1 MESPWTAALTGLLTG
16 AALIIAIGAQNAYV
30 LRQGIKREHV
40 LPIVAICA
48 VSDAVLIVAG
58 VAGVGA
64 LVTAAPTL
72 LTVVRIIGAAFLIGY
87 GLLAARRA
95 RRADHLEAATGGG
108 PTALRTALLT
118 TLAFTWLNPHVYLDT
133 LVFLGSVAATQG
145 AWRWW
150 FAVGA
155 VTASLM
161 WFTGLG
167 FGARLLAPIFAR
179 ASAWR
184 ALDALIAVVMIGLG
198 LTLAFGS
205 SPVESAQALTSTIG
219 GG

>member
-1 MESPWTAALTGLLTG
+1 MDCWRRGVPAGPTTWKPRPAA
-16 AALIIAIGAQNAYV
+16 V
-30 LRQGIKREHV
+30 RRQ
-40 LPIVAICA
+40 P
-48 VSDAVLIVAG
+48 
-58 VAGVGA
+58 
-64 LVTAAPTL
+64 
-72 LTVVRIIGAAFLIGY
+72 
-87 GLLAARRA
+87 AARRV
-95 RRADHLEAATGGG
+95 
-108 PTALRTALLT
+108 LT

-155 VTASLM
+155 VTASLV

-205 SPVESAQALTSTIG
+205 SPVESAQALTSANG

>member
-1 MESPWTAALTGLLTG
+1 MLSAVLAGFALSGGL
-16 AALIIAIGAQNAYV
+16 IVAIGAQNAFV
-30 LRQGIKREHV
+30 IRQGVLDQHV
-40 LPIVAICA
+40 LWICLFCA
-48 VSDAVLIVAG
+48 LSDMTLICSGTLGWGAVLS
-58 VAGVGA
+58 
-64 LVTAAPTL
+64 AAPAL
-72 LTVVRIIGAAFLIGY
+72 LPLLRYAGAAFLIWY
-87 GLLAARRA
+87 GFEALRRALRPGALAA
-95 RRADHLEAATGGG
+95 GGG
-108 PTALRTALLT
+108 GARSLRSALALCA
-118 TLAFTWLNPHVYLDT
+118 AFTWLNPHVYLDT

-155 VTASLM
+155 VTASLV

-198 LTLAFGS
+198 LALAFGS